1 VENYIIEVENFLTM
15 LNGAN
20 IDNHRLY
27 ELLKQLLP
35 SLLVIFSIAACGGKK
50 EILAPQVT
58 GIRTTIE
65 RILIN
70 PLAFDGAQVAVEGV
84 AHDINE
90 AKTDEGVPIVVFKLT
105 DRAGNFIDVSIPTSW
120 VVEEDDFM
128 VVGGIYRRSKNEI
141 EAQQLEVIVL
151 EEDKKEQ

>member
-1 VENYIIEVENFLTM
+1 MASERNTYIQRIKKV
-15 LNGAN
+15 
-20 IDNHRLY
+20 
-27 ELLKQLLP
+27 LKKLLP
-35 SLLVIFSIAACGGKK
+35 SLLLVFSITACGVEK
-50 EILAPQVT
+50 EIPGSQIA

-70 PLAFDGAQVAVEGV
+70 QLAFDGAQVAVKGV
-84 AHDINE
+84 AHDISE
-90 AKTDEGVPIVVFKLT
+90 AKAGKGVPIVVFKLT

-120 VVEEDDFM
+120 VVEEDDYM

-151 EEDKKEQ
+151 EEDKKGQ